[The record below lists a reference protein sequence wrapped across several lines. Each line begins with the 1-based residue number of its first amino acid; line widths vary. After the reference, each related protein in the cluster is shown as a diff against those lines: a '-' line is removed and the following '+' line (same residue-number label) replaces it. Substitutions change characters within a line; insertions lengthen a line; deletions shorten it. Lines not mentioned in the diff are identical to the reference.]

1 MHPALAYAL
10 TTLFSPGAAGAGF
23 WPLSWSARAFAR
35 LLASSCALLFASRSA
50 CAFASTFFFA
60 SRLAPR
66 RSRMRHELGY
76 HQGME
81 SIQPSNG
88 RFYSLQPPP
97 PGPATPGGSLAAR
110 GRPQCR
116 SGSRAPAHPCAG
128 AAGARRKLLPTSD
141 GWQGAS
147 GARWPLPARRP
158 AGGQTGG
165 FWGLRSQKTAV
176 LPCDSLKVA
185 GRTDAGL

>member
-1 MHPALAYAL
+1 MGSCHRRQQHGRRARSCGLGCSKGMGHWRHGIEEEGVHQWLAVVAVPREALVEG
-10 TTLFSPGAAGAGF
+10 GAN
-23 WPLSWSARAFAR
+23 
-35 LLASSCALLFASRSA
+35 
-50 CAFASTFFFA
+50 
-60 SRLAPR
+60 APR
-66 RSRMRHELGY
+66 FRPLHPVCRP
-76 HQGME
+76 QP
-81 SIQPSNG
+81 IQPSNG

-141 GWQGAS
+141 GWQGPSRGQAT
-147 GARWPLPARRP
+147 LPGRRP